1 MEARHERAVRL
12 RLVSKHQNEWE
23 EFGVLNA
30 GDGHASGAKGS
41 RDGDRTRDQGGA
53 RTRRL
58 RSSQGLR
65 KRLVLKKTTLRMRT
79 MLLLPAPPT
88 SAGVCVL
95 LLYSTSSGY
104 KKGKEGAGGPGSGPF
119 VKDAVDEAPF
129 GSEGVMCWREKHVPW
144 ATVRA
149 VRVNA
154 ATWRSKGD
162 MSGRVGGVP
171 VVLCVRTGP
180 VGETFDAASM
190 KSLAACNTIT
200 YAAFIEQTNCL
211 FTLSTSQYMRTL
223 MSVGDARGVWE
234 SDSAKK
240 TGVVLIG
247 SQLQKSSASFRWVN
261 ILWHRAIDIDFY
273 SRRAC
278 LARCVG
284 KYVQDVRLKGMLSI
298 RVRLWTG
305 ILGWCYIVEHEW

>member
-1 MEARHERAVRL
+1 MREPSLHIDPSYRAGLPELTGQEGYGESEDNGLVRDAVASMEARHERAVRL

-30 GDGHASGAKGS
+30 GDGHPSGAKGS

-58 RSSQGLR
+58 RSSRGLR

-129 GSEGVMCWREKHVPW
+129 GSEGVRRCEM
-144 ATVRA
+144 VRL
-149 VRVNA
+149 R
-154 ATWRSKGD
+154 RQE
-162 MSGRVGGVP
+162 RVG
-171 VVLCVRTGP
+171 
-180 VGETFDAASM
+180 
-190 KSLAACNTIT
+190 
-200 YAAFIEQTNCL
+200 
-211 FTLSTSQYMRTL
+211 
-223 MSVGDARGVWE
+223 
-234 SDSAKK
+234 
-240 TGVVLIG
+240 
-247 SQLQKSSASFRWVN
+247 
-261 ILWHRAIDIDFY
+261 
-273 SRRAC
+273 
-278 LARCVG
+278 
-284 KYVQDVRLKGMLSI
+284 
-298 RVRLWTG
+298 
-305 ILGWCYIVEHEW
+305 VE